1 MKKYIIPEATL
12 LKLSSE
18 DVMNTSSGLRVNNG
32 DADVTQNIYEI
43 GSEFWL

>member
-18 DVMNTSSGLRVNNG
+18 DVMTGSNGLLVGNG
-32 DADVTQNIYEI
+32 DADVNQNAYTLD
-43 GSEFWL
+43 SEFWL